1 MEKVVLITGA
11 NQGIGLAMAKLLI
24 QRAPEYSKIIFT
36 ARNEERGLRAVESL
50 DCRDRLD
57 FQVLD
62 VTNIEQVKQVVEYV
76 RKTYGKLDVLINNAG
91 AGWLSGDE
99 PLNVIRPYLSVNF
112 YGLKNVTDEFL
123 ELIPYGGHIINVSAA
138 LGLPAYLKDERLSKF
153 LCNPELSMVSLIEKV
168 QEFESLG
175 EDWKEKGWKL
185 EGPGV
190 YGITKAFANA
200 YSMILHRDLT
210 SSNRNIKV
218 NAIHPGWVKT
228 SMGGNQAS
236 LEPEQGAEITL
247 TLLFQ
252 HPNLSGKYWSQDNC
266 LDLTNLG

>member
-1 MEKVVLITGA
+1 MEKIVLITGA

-62 VTNIEQVKQVVEYV
+62 VTRIEQVRQVVEYV
-76 RKTYGKLDVLINNAG
+76 RKTYGKLDVLVNNAG
-91 AGWLSGDE
+91 AGWHSGNE
-99 PLNVIRPYLSVNF
+99 PLNAIRPYLGVNF
-112 YGLKNVTDEFL
+112 YGMKNVTDEFL
-123 ELIPYGGHIINVSAA
+123 DLIPNDGHIINLSTVLS
-138 LGLPAYLKDERLSKF
+138 LPTHVKDDRLNRF
-153 LCNPELSMVSLIEKV
+153 LCDPQLSMQSLLEKV

-185 EGPGV
+185 EGSGV
-190 YGITKAFANA
+190 YGISKAFVNA

-210 SSNRNIKV
+210 SANRNIKV
-218 NAIHPGWVKT
+218 NAVHPGWVKT
-228 SMGGNQAS
+228 TMGGSQAP
-236 LEPEQGAEITL
+236 LEPEQGAEVPL
-247 TLLFQ
+247 SLLFQ
-252 HPNLSGKYWSQDNC
+252 HSNISGKYLSKETC
-266 LDLTNLG
+266 IDLTNLT